1 MLFTNL
7 TIKKYNRFWIMG
19 LLIFLHF
26 TLITAIICL
35 VLIQRSAESSIL
47 VASTHFTPGGAN
59 KLIVKITKVL
69 VAVFMINCLLISYIK
84 YGQNLNKKAETETK
98 ASKSVTIPTE

>member
-1 MLFTNL
+1 
-7 TIKKYNRFWIMG
+7 MG

-59 KLIVKITKVL
+59 KLLVKITRSL
-69 VAVFMINCLLISYIK
+69 VAVFMVNCLLISYIK
-84 YGQNLNKKAETETK
+84 YGQTFNKDVKNANTPPLKQE
-98 ASKSVTIPTE
+98 KSTSVPVE

>member
-1 MLFTNL
+1 
-7 TIKKYNRFWIMG
+7 MG

-47 VASTHFTPGGAN
+47 VASTHFNPGGAN
-59 KLIVKITKVL
+59 KLLVKITRVL
-69 VAVFMINCLLISYIK
+69 VTVFMLNCLFISYLK
-84 YGQNLNKKAETETK
+84 HEYVTKETNKTTVQKMEKNVA
-98 ASKSVTIPTE
+98 VPTE